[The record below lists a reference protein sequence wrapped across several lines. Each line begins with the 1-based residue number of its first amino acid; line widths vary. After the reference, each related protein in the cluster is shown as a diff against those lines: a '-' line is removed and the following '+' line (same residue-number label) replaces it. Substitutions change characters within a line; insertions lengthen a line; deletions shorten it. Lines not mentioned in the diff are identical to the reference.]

1 MRTHSVFGICE
12 YEPLTLCNVRS
23 MNDMNGCL
31 LLFSVDPPTVLDVD
45 QPVIR
50 GSLAFEVG
58 SVKDYRQ
65 EKGFGFIVS

>member
-1 MRTHSVFGICE
+1 MV
-12 YEPLTLCNVRS
+12 
-23 MNDMNGCL
+23 
-31 LLFSVDPPTVLDVD
+31 LLFSVDLSSTVLDVD

-50 GSLAFEVG
+50 RSLAFEVG

>member
-1 MRTHSVFGICE
+1 
-12 YEPLTLCNVRS
+12 

-31 LLFSVDPPTVLDVD
+31 LLFSVDPPTVLDVVD